1 MEMMMDRV
9 DKINGILDGMD
20 AGFSVSFER
29 VAKNNATLDAL
40 AVRPDESGV
49 MAPVVYL
56 NGELL
61 EKTDAELAYL
71 LKDMYMN
78 NRRQAPDMAAMLA
91 KERVLGTVLPKL
103 VSADNAERLAGK
115 EIVHKRILDLL
126 VCYYMP
132 VDEFGTTDGSTIAT
146 IQVTEPMLRHANI
159 SMEELG
165 AAALENMREEV
176 EIRNMADM
184 LQELTG
190 TPMPGCD
197 EGLPMLVI
205 SNRSHYLG
213 AGVILLPSAREELA
227 HILGCSSYY
236 ILPSS
241 IHECIVIPDDSH
253 MDSEALVDM
262 VKEVN
267 GTVVDPADRLS
278 DSVYIVRGSE
288 FSIAG

>member
-71 LKDMYMN
+71 LKDMYMS

-213 AGVILLPSAREELA
+213 AGVILLPSVREELA
-227 HILGCSSYY
+227 RILGCDSYY

-262 VKEVN
+262 VKEIN